1 MSEARLILVVDD
13 DPDIRDTLSDVL
25 ADAGFIVSTAANGRE
40 ALRALRQGL
49 SPALILLDVMMPVMD
64 GWQFRDEQLRA
75 PELAGIPVVLLSAH
89 SNVRDMVE
97 RTRPAG
103 VLKKPLRLKELLAML
118 KSALAAPAPDYKG

>member
-1 MSEARLILVVDD
+1 MSEARLILVIDD

-64 GWQFRDEQLRA
+64 GWQFREEQLRT
-75 PELAGIPVVLLSAH
+75 PELARIPVVLLSAH

-97 RTRPAG
+97 RTRPSG

-118 KSALAAPAPDYKG
+118 KSALAAPAPDREG